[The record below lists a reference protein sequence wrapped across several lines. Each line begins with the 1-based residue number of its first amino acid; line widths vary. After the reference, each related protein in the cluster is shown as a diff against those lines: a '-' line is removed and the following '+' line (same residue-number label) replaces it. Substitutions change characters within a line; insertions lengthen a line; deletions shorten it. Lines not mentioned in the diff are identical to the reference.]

1 MILKWILNVHGM
13 RVRTG
18 FMWLEIY
25 TFWGFYV
32 YNNEHKRGDFLG
44 WATVTGFV
52 SVSSVD
58 DSWIK
63 SNFLGQGP
71 QPLLWAGSRTALL
84 KNHNKCYT

>member
-1 MILKWILNVHGM
+1 M

-18 FMWLEIY
+18 FMWLTSY
-25 TFWGFYV
+25 TVWGFYE
-32 YNNEHKRGDFLG
+32 YNNEHNCGDFRG
-44 WATVTGFV
+44 WATLTVFM

-71 QPLLWAGSRTALL
+71 QPLLGLVHGLRL
-84 KNHNKCYT
+84 